1 VLRLSFRRAFPR
13 NVTVSAARFG
23 IFPSVLPR
31 AFPRVPGAR
40 ACRRLLV
47 VRVAAAVAV
56 GIAVAI
62 GIGIGIG
69 ERAAIRVRVF
79 GAPGTF
85 GGLGSLGSL
94 GTLGTLIAAAI
105 AGRHVPFR
113 HLAILLR
120 CHLCGID
127 LVQESRARL
136 SSERRADR
144 RRAARSARS
153 LVLKQRFQNR
163 HGGFNSEILI
173 RATSREGNVDKDRL
187 CENH

>member
-1 VLRLSFRRAFPR
+1 
-13 NVTVSAARFG
+13 VSAARFG

-31 AFPRVPGAR
+31 AFPERVPRVPGAR
-40 ACRRLLV
+40 ASRRLLV
-47 VRVAAAVAV
+47 IRVAAAVAV

-69 ERAAIRVRVF
+69 ERAAVRVRVF

-85 GGLGSLGSL
+85 GGLGSLGSLGSL

-113 HLAILLR
+113 DLTILPR

-136 SSERRADR
+136 SSERRGDLEEQLDQHDHWSYKDSRIGTA
-144 RRAARSARS
+144 
-153 LVLKQRFQNR
+153 V
-163 HGGFNSEILI
+163 LI
-173 RATSREGNVDKDRL
+173 RRF
-187 CENH
+187 